1 MSAALY
7 FIRPIPT
14 ILVALYF
21 YFFLRRA
28 AGFWGAP
35 MEKKRAKLI
44 VGLAALAIGSIL
56 FFLHS
61 IAALF
66 VLMILLFGLLMDLL
80 HLIVHY
86 PLRKTKWSSVW
97 RCGLIPVA
105 IAAVLVT
112 FGFFHMRDVHETHYQ
127 VVSEKISTPTRIL
140 FLSDLHSGNAMDHEK
155 LAEYCKKMQESDP
168 DVVILGGDIV
178 DENTTKEGMQ
188 QTFAT
193 LGSIESTYGTFYV
206 FGNHDRAS
214 YSGNRSYTPQELEA
228 AITGSGITILR
239 DSSAD
244 LGILTLIGR
253 NDRSGADR
261 TDVQELCASVNPAE
275 FLLLVDHQPFGA
287 EENAAYGI
295 DLMLS
300 GHTHNGQIWPI
311 GYVNSLLGPKYG
323 EYHFG
328 SMELIVSSGICGW
341 GFPVRTQGVSEY
353 VIIDLLPAD

>member
-1 MSAALY
+1 MSAAMY

-28 AGFWGAP
+28 VGFWGAP
-35 MEKKRAKLI
+35 IEKKSAKLMI
-44 VGLAALAIGSIL
+44 GLTALAVGSIL

-61 IAALF
+61 VAALL

-97 RCGLIPVA
+97 RCGLIPVI
-105 IAAVLVT
+105 IAAGLVT

-127 VVSEKISTPTRIL
+127 VKSEKIRTPTRIL
-140 FLSDLHSGNAMDHEK
+140 FVSDLHSGNAMDCEK
-155 LAEYCKKMQESDP
+155 LEQYCEKMQKANP
-168 DVVILGGDIV
+168 DLVILGGDIV
-178 DENTTKEGMQ
+178 DENTAKEDMQ
-188 QTFAT
+188 KTFAA

-214 YSGNRSYTPQELEA
+214 YSSNRSYTPEELEA

-244 LGILTLIGR
+244 LGVLTLIGR
-253 NDRSGADR
+253 NDRSFADR
-261 TDVQELCASVNPAE
+261 ASIQTLCAGTSSDE
-275 FLLLVDHQPFGA
+275 FLLLVDHQPFGG
-287 EENAAYGI
+287 EENAASGI

-311 GYVNSLLGPKYG
+311 GYINSLLGPKYG
-323 EYHFG
+323 EYHFD

-353 VIIDLLPAD
+353 VIVDLLPAG